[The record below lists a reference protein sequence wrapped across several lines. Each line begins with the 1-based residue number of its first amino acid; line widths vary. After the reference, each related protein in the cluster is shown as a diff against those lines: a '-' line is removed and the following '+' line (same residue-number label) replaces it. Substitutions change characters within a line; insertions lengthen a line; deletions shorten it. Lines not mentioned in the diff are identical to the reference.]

1 MKKLLSLILALIM
14 VLSLV
19 ACGGSSDETTTDDTA
34 TEETAEKI
42 KVALM
47 LPGDKNDAGLNQ
59 SAYEG
64 LLAAETEYG
73 VEIAYTEGIDQVNF
87 ESTAREYAATGY
99 DLVLMIGGEF
109 ADTCTAVGPEYPET
123 IFACFNGNTALEPNV
138 ASYRYTT
145 TETGFLVG
153 AISALLSETGVVGY
167 LVGSSAAHI
176 NDSLQAFGAGVAYI
190 NPEYT
195 ALQVNIDS
203 MSDVALAKE
212 STKAMIDQG
221 ADVVAGNANTASLG
235 TIEAAAEAGILALGV
250 ISDQYNV
257 APETVPVSVVQD
269 NATMVMAIVK
279 SVVDGTF
286 TPTVNLFGVGD
297 GAIYIS
303 DWHGHDADVAPE
315 VMEKI
320 DEIVAGIN
328 DGSLKEAGILP
339 KTSFE

>member
-19 ACGGSSDETTTDDTA
+19 ACGGSADDTTTEDTA
-34 TEETAEKI
+34 TEDTI

-47 LPGDKNDAGLNQ
+47 LPGDKNDAGWNQ

-64 LLAAETEYG
+64 LLAAEAEYG

-109 ADTCTAVGPEYPET
+109 ADTCTAVGPEYPDT
-123 IFACFNGNTALEPNV
+123 IFACFNGNTSLEPNV

-195 ALQVNIDS
+195 ALQVNSDS

-235 TIEAAAEAGILALGV
+235 TIEAAVEAGILALGV

-257 APETVPVSVVQD
+257 APENVPVSVVQD

-279 SVVDGTF
+279 SVVDGSF
-286 TPTVNLFGVGD
+286 VPAVNLFGVGD

-303 DWHGHDADVAPE
+303 DWHGYDENLDPE
-315 VMEKI
+315 VLAKI
-320 DEIVAGIN
+320 DEIVAGIT